1 MPKTAQ
7 KATTRAHANIAL
19 VKYWGKGK
27 GRNVPATP
35 SIGLCLDALKTETT
49 AERLTKGPDRFSL
62 NGKSATNSTKKK
74 LKNYLDLW
82 RRLKLI
88 KGHFHIRSKNH
99 FPQGAGLASSASG
112 MAALATALSAF
123 SEKNLSKTEISRLAR
138 MGSGSAARSIHGG
151 MTALPTG
158 KDPVAH
164 QLLKP
169 EEIPWGM
176 VIAIVNT
183 KEKKTSSRDG
193 MNLSKETSPFYQGW
207 LRQGKKDFSEAR
219 AAIVKRDLTR
229 LGQIMEQNT
238 LAMHGV
244 MLSTRPPLIY
254 WQKTT
259 FTLWRLAEELRAKSL
274 ECYATTDAGP
284 NVIFLTHRKDLKKLQ
299 KEIEKV
305 PGVQKSFISLPTLGA
320 KIINKT

>member
-1 MPKTAQ
+1 MSKIQ
-7 KATTRAHANIAL
+7 KATARAYANIAL
-19 VKYWGKGK
+19 VKYWGKGN
-27 GRNVPATP
+27 GVNVPAAP
-35 SIGLCLDALKTETT
+35 SIGLCLDALMTETMV
-49 AERLTKGPDRFSL
+49 ERLDGRSDHFFL
-62 NGKSATNSTKKK
+62 NGRPADNTTRKK
-74 LKNYLDLW
+74 LKAYLDLW
-82 RRLKLI
+82 RKLGLI
-88 KGHFHIRSKNH
+88 KGHFQVKSKNH
-99 FPQGAGLASSASG
+99 FPKGTGLASSASG

-158 KDPVAH
+158 KDPVAR

-183 KEKKTSSRDG
+183 EEKKTSSRNG
-193 MNLSKETSPFYQGW
+193 MNLSKETSPFYQDW
-207 LRQGKKDFSEAR
+207 LRQGKKDFFEAK
-219 AAIVKRDLTR
+219 AAITKRDLTR

-254 WQKTT
+254 WQETT
-259 FTLWRLAEELRAKSL
+259 LTLWRLAARLRKKGL

-299 KEIEKV
+299 KKIEKI
-305 PGVQKSFISLPTLGA
+305 PSVQKSFIGLPATGA
-320 KIINKT
+320 KIISSL